1 MYSKF
6 LQDAKLLLVSCNCR
20 IEAGCRASARAH
32 AGQPHRNFEI
42 RGNECGAPLEF
53 GNLMTSPLHRIRS
66 GYVASESSVEYEGQN
81 DATPRLTGLDWRAI
95 PPGCGQQ
102 EQDSDR

>member
-1 MYSKF
+1 MPVNPIEI
-6 LQDAKLLLVSCNCR
+6 LKLGGTNVGL
-20 IEAGCRASARAH
+20 
-32 AGQPHRNFEI
+32 
-42 RGNECGAPLEF
+42 PLEF